1 MNQFAP
7 ITPPT
12 NLPATVASGGA
23 DASMRFLDSSRQHP
37 QPAHAPSLC
46 PRRGGIAR
54 LVIRCRR
61 AVDQRCA
68 AGARR
73 NVYRGRNARGRR
85 TSVKQRLAT
94 IRHLFDWHVPA
105 KSCRSNRPLRCV
117 GPARRDVGQT
127 PVLDP
132 AEARALR
139 LCERGGKR
147 HAMPCHHNPAT
158 ASSGT
163 RNPVARR
170 RPPLPCRD
178 PSPLERRLRRRRASA
193 RACIARECPSR
204 STSPRHR
211 HAAHRCR
218 QPPRSY
224 QRSQP
229 PRASRRNAGPWVE
242 TGRNPCLTLIVAGAS
257 IDAGTLLS
265 FENPD
270 RPSLLSWLPPLHVFC
285 LWRAF
290 GLKHLL
296 RSWGRSLATHL
307 SRDVEGG

>member
-23 DASMRFLDSSRQHP
+23 HASMRFLDSSRP
-37 QPAHAPSLC
+37 TSAARTRAEPTPA
-46 PRRGGIAR
+46 PRRNCSPGDPMPA
-54 LVIRCRR
+54 CRR
-61 AVDQRCA
+61 PALCSRCTSQR
-68 AGARR
+68 
-73 NVYRGRNARGRR
+73 VSSRNARGRR
-85 TSVKQRLAT
+85 TSDKQRLAT

-132 AEARALR
+132 TEARALP

-163 RNPVARR
+163 QNPVARR

-204 STSPRHR
+204 STSPRGTDMQH
-211 HAAHRCR
+211 
-218 QPPRSY
+218 
-224 QRSQP
+224 
-229 PRASRRNAGPWVE
+229 
-242 TGRNPCLTLIVAGAS
+242 
-257 IDAGTLLS
+257 IDAVNIRDRISVLNRLGRLAEMPVHGSRQGGIRVLL
-265 FENPD
+265 
-270 RPSLLSWLPPLHVFC
+270 
-285 LWRAF
+285 
-290 GLKHLL
+290 
-296 RSWGRSLATHL
+296 
-307 SRDVEGG
+307 